1 VARAGRVIFLL
12 LVDTGIRRGE
22 VLGLRG
28 RTVALAD
35 PAGPRI
41 RIEETFTR
49 QRVETPKSES
59 SERTIEVSQ
68 PVADELFEHRARTA
82 FGRDDEHVFCSPTK
96 GTPFD
101 VSRYTATFRLALAKA
116 GIGVSV
122 LSTGC
127 GTRRSRTGL
136 RRACRPP
143 RSRSGPGTRRSRR
156 RRRTSTSRGS
166 SPEENAKLAERLWG
180 ASGTKRRYEIAS
192 EPVEEPAAQAEIRV
206 NGAA

>member
-1 VARAGRVIFLL
+1 VRSWREQARVIFLL

-22 VLGLRG
+22 VLGLRW

-136 RRACRPP
+136 WRACRPP

-166 SPEENAKLAERLWG
+166 SPGGEREARRAALG
-180 ASGTKRRYEIAS
+180 SVRYEKA
-192 EPVEEPAAQAEIRV
+192 VRNRV
-206 NGAA
+206 GAGRGACGSS